1 MAKKGQNKKSKAQTI
16 NTKHNER
23 SIVVASTKQIKPE
36 TAKGKKENDE
46 AQDNQSVNLEIW
58 KTCVEMANSISIRRD
73 KVNDFFITL
82 NTAIIGLV
90 IFKDRPEIQLIC
102 LAGLFFCLIWNKM
115 ITYFRILNTKKF
127 SVINKLEEKLPSQ
140 PFNDEWELLTNDSD
154 YKDAT
159 KIEHNLPFIF
169 AIAYFLDFLAQNDFY
184 YNMFL
189 YILNLFD

>member
-1 MAKKGQNKKSKAQTI
+1 MARKGHNKKSKKQAI
-16 NTKHNER
+16 NTKHNEQ
-23 SIVVASTKQIKPE
+23 SIVAATTEQINTETEKEKQK
-36 TAKGKKENDE
+36 NDE
-46 AQDNQSVNLEIW
+46 AKDNQLANIEIW

-102 LAGLFFCLIWNKM
+102 LAGLFFCSIWNKM

-140 PFNDEWELLTNDSD
+140 PFNDEWELLTNNSD